1 MIPLRDSKPAGVFP
15 LVTILII
22 AANVWV
28 FFLEYTSLNLEAF
41 ISHWALVPAF
51 VDFRMPETLLPFV
64 TSQFLHAGLLHIL
77 SNMWF
82 LWIFGDNIEEHFG
95 KISFLLVY
103 IISGIIGGLAQ
114 YILNPG
120 SMIPMLGASGA
131 VAGILGAYMVLYSRH
146 KIKTIVPVFGFVSVV
161 DIPAG
166 FMLFYWFFTQLFS
179 GVGSL
184 AVQGVG
190 GVAFFAHVG
199 GFAAGWMIAKLSVRQ
214 KLFTN

>member
-1 MIPLRDSKPAGVFP
+1 MIPLRDSRGTGVFP

-28 FFLEYTSLNLEAF
+28 FFLEYTSFDLELF
-41 ISHWALVPAF
+41 IALWALVPAL
-51 VDFRMPETLLPFV
+51 VDFGRFESLLPFI
-64 TSQFLHAGLLHIL
+64 TSQFLHAGFFHIL

-82 LWIFGDNIEEHFG
+82 LWIFGDNVEEHFG
-95 KISFLLVY
+95 KIFYPIVY
-103 IISGIIGGLAQ
+103 LASGIVAGFAQ
-114 YILNPG
+114 YIINPV
-120 SMIPMLGASGA
+120 SQIPMLGASGA

-146 KIKTIVPVFGFVSVV
+146 TIKTLVPFFGVMQVV

-179 GVGSL
+179 GMGSL
-184 AVQGVG
+184 ALAPAV

-199 GFAAGWMIAKLSVRQ
+199 GFAAGWMIAKLSSRQ
-214 KLFTN
+214 KLISE

>member
-1 MIPLRDSKPAGVFP
+1 MIPLRDSKPARVFP
-15 LVTILII
+15 FWVLVII
-22 AANVWV
+22 AVNAWV
-28 FFLEYTSLNLEAF
+28 FFLEFTSLNLDAF
-41 ISHWALVPAF
+41 ISQWALVPAF
-51 VDFRMPETLLPFV
+51 VDFGALETLTPFI

-82 LWIFGDNIEEHFG
+82 LWIFGDNVEEHFG
-95 KISFLLVY
+95 KFFFPIIYLL
-103 IISGIIGGLAQ
+103 SGVVGGFAQ
-114 YILNPG
+114 YLVSPD
-120 SMIPMLGASGA
+120 STIPMLGASGA

-146 KIKTIVPVFGFVSVV
+146 TIKTLVPVFGFVSVV

-199 GFAAGWMIAKLSVRQ
+199 GFAAGWLIAKLSARQ
-214 KLFTN
+214 KLFID

>member
-1 MIPLRDSKPAGVFP
+1 MIPLRDSKPARVFP
-15 LVTILII
+15 FWVLVII
-22 AANVWV
+22 TLNAWV
-28 FFLEYTSLNLEAF
+28 FFLEFMSLNLDAF
-41 ISHWALVPAF
+41 IAQWALIPAR
-51 VDFRMPETLLPFV
+51 VNLDDFTTLAPFV

-82 LWIFGDNIEEHFG
+82 LWIFGDNVEEHFG
-95 KISFLLVY
+95 KFFFPVIYLL
-103 IISGIIGGLAQ
+103 SGVVGGLAQ
-114 YILNPG
+114 YSLSPN

-131 VAGILGAYMVLYSRH
+131 VAGILGAYMVLFSQH
-146 KIKTIVPVFGFVSVV
+146 KIKTIVPVFGFMSVM

-184 AVQGVG
+184 ALPAAG

-199 GFAAGWMIAKLSVRQ
+199 GFATGWAIAKISR
-214 KLFTN
+214 KH